1 MKFHLC
7 RDESKIHYPSRL
19 ELFFVIEVHVHREI
33 TSIQSDIL
41 IFVNS
46 TDPEAVELSYSD
58 MKCLE
63 PEEYLKSPV
72 INFCLQ

>member
-1 MKFHLC
+1 MSQRSTILQGWNH
-7 RDESKIHYPSRL
+7 S
-19 ELFFVIEVHVHREI
+19 VIEVHVHREI

>member
-1 MKFHLC
+1 MKLRLC
-7 RDESKIHYPSRL
+7 RDESKIYYPSRS
-19 ELFFVIEVHVHREI
+19 ESFFVIEVSVHREI

-41 IFVNS
+41 ILVDRI
-46 TDPEAVELSYSD
+46 DPEAVELTYSD